1 MLSIN
6 NLSFYFGSRPL
17 YEDVSLHI
25 KPKDRIGLIGAN
37 GTGKSTLLRLITG
50 EYKPDK
56 GEISRSGECTIGF
69 LNQDL
74 LSYDSQE
81 SILHVAMQAFEEAMA
96 LQKKIDEVLKEM
108 ETDYKD
114 SLVDK
119 LTKLQE
125 RFEALD
131 GYSIQSKAEEILEGL
146 GFSTKDLEKP
156 LKTFSGGWRMRVML
170 AKLLLAKPSLLLLDE
185 PTNHLD
191 LPSIQWI
198 EKYLESYEGAII
210 VVSHDRYFLD
220 NTVKTV
226 VEVAQQNLHIYAGNY
241 QFYLEEKALRAEIQ
255 KGAFENQQSK
265 IRQTERFIDRFK
277 AKASKAR
284 QVQSRVKSLERM
296 DLIED
301 VVEEN
306 ARVNFRFKF
315 SKNPGRT
322 ILSLK
327 NISKSYGALNI
338 LKNTHAII
346 ERGDKIALIGAN
358 GKGKS
363 TLLRIIAGTE
373 NIEGERTEGHNVL
386 QGFFAQHQLEALNVN
401 NTMLDELKEAGSDK
415 SELELRTILGCFL
428 FSNDDVFKKIKVLS
442 GGEKSRV
449 ALAKTLISEANFLL
463 LDEPTNHLDIVSV
476 NILIQALQQ
485 YEGTYI
491 VISHDRHFVSQV
503 ANKIWFIEDNEIKE
517 YPGTYDEY
525 CYWQEQRVKSPG
537 TSSSPSPPKKTEEK
551 PVKNIA
557 DPGKDILKEL
567 KSLQNQL
574 DKTEAKITELENKKA
589 KVEEELAKPDVYSN
603 VEKLADTNS
612 KYELLRQQLEEE
624 QQKWDE
630 YAEKIQELEDQK

>member
-50 EYKPDK
+50 EYRPDK
-56 GEISRSGECTIGF
+56 GDISRSGECTIGF

-210 VVSHDRYFLD
+210 VVSHDRYFID

-241 QFYLEEKALRAEIQ
+241 QFYLEEKALRSEIQ
-255 KGAFENQQSK
+255 RGAFENQQSK

-296 DLIED
+296 DMIED

-327 NISKSYGALNI
+327 IYQSLMEN
-338 LKNTHAII
+338 
-346 ERGDKIALIGAN
+346 LI
-358 GKGKS
+358 
-363 TLLRIIAGTE
+363 
-373 NIEGERTEGHNVL
+373 
-386 QGFFAQHQLEALNVN
+386 
-401 NTMLDELKEAGSDK
+401 
-415 SELELRTILGCFL
+415 
-428 FSNDDVFKKIKVLS
+428 
-442 GGEKSRV
+442 
-449 ALAKTLISEANFLL
+449 
-463 LDEPTNHLDIVSV
+463 
-476 NILIQALQQ
+476 
-485 YEGTYI
+485 Y
-491 VISHDRHFVSQV
+491 
-503 ANKIWFIEDNEIKE
+503 
-517 YPGTYDEY
+517 
-525 CYWQEQRVKSPG
+525 
-537 TSSSPSPPKKTEEK
+537 
-551 PVKNIA
+551 
-557 DPGKDILKEL
+557 
-567 KSLQNQL
+567 
-574 DKTEAKITELENKKA
+574 
-589 KVEEELAKPDVYSN
+589 
-603 VEKLADTNS
+603 
-612 KYELLRQQLEEE
+612 
-624 QQKWDE
+624 
-630 YAEKIQELEDQK
+630 